1 MKIESLFQ
9 QNETPT
15 INEYLR
21 RCDVVDVDS
30 YLNPPASFVEPFNN
44 YDNIDDGVN
53 VLEQAIYGA
62 NINDKTIILI
72 CDSDCDGY
80 CASTIAYKFLLSED
94 VSPVNI
100 EVLFHS
106 GKQHGLSK
114 EMMQKI
120 SYYTSND
127 YDSEVGLV
135 WLPDAGT
142 NDVDA
147 CSYLKN
153 VLDIPVLV
161 TDHHEA
167 SEDNM
172 YATIINNQTSRG
184 VKNKQLCGAGVTHKL
199 ITAFCKKHDS
209 KFHQSCLDFVALATI
224 GDVCDMRY
232 NENRMIVKWGLEHIN
247 NPTLRVMCDEF
258 VSNADITPTTLAWN
272 VIPKINAVCRSN
284 NESLKEQLFGML
296 ALGDA
301 LSNSVD
307 DFIKKLK
314 EQHAEQRKETNKIY
328 EDVLAHG
335 YIGDKVKIFRSPN
348 TPYTGLVATKLSDK
362 YQCPCIVVHG
372 EDFLSG
378 SVRSPVPI
386 RSQLLGCQYVTFCA
400 GHEQSCGIGW
410 YSENTDQLSTFCR
423 QLDLEEPTKHVTYAT
438 DNVFIPPEIFDM
450 NDAGKMLWGHGIP
463 EPTIYFSDI
472 TISGEDIKEL
482 GAGKT
487 TIKFLYGDITFI
499 MFFVSKEKKD
509 LLNVGAGV
517 IMNIDVIGKP
527 SINEFRGKKTKQ
539 IVVEEFEVKTS

>member
-1 MKIESLFQ
+1 MKIESLFKK
-9 QNETPT
+9 NETPT

-21 RCDVVDVDS
+21 RCGVVDVEN
-30 YLNPPASFVEPFNN
+30 YLNPPASFVEPYEN
-44 YDNIDDGVN
+44 YDNIEKGVE
-53 VLEQAIYGA
+53 VLEGAIYEA
-62 NINDKTIILI
+62 NIHDKMILLI

-80 CASTIAYKFLLSED
+80 CATTIAYKFLLSEG
-94 VSPVNI
+94 VSSTNI
-100 EVLFHS
+100 GVLFHG

-114 EMMQKI
+114 EMMEQI
-120 SYYTSND
+120 NCYISND
-127 YDSEVGLV
+127 NDQEVGLI

-142 NDVDA
+142 NDIDA
-147 CSYLKN
+147 CAYLYN
-153 VLDIPVLV
+153 VMDIPLLV
-161 TDHHEA
+161 TDHHKA
-167 SEDNM
+167 SEDNI

-209 KFHQSCLDFVALATI
+209 KFHQSCLDLVALATI

-232 NENRMIVKWGLEHIN
+232 NENRMIVKWGLEHIA
-247 NPTLRVMCDEF
+247 NPTLRAMCHEF
-258 VSNADITPTTLAWN
+258 ISNADITPTALAWN

-284 NESLKEQLFGML
+284 NESLKEQLFDML

-335 YIGDKVKIFRSPN
+335 YIGDKVKIFKSPN

-372 EDFLSG
+372 GDFLSG
-378 SVRSPVPI
+378 SVRSPAPI
-386 RSQLLGCQYVTFCA
+386 RSQLLGCQYVSFCA

-410 YSENTDQLSTFCR
+410 YAENTDQLSSFCR
-423 QLDLEEPTKHVTYAT
+423 QLDLEEPTKHVMYAT
-438 DNVFIPPEIFDM
+438 DNVFMPSEIFDM
-450 NDAGKMLWGHGIP
+450 NDVGKMLWGHGVP
-463 EPTIYFSDI
+463 EPTIYFSNI

-482 GAGKT
+482 GSGKT
-487 TIKFLYGDITFI
+487 TIKFLYGDIEFI
-499 MFFVSKEKKD
+499 MFFCSKEKKD
-509 LLNVGAGV
+509 LLKVGLGD
-517 IMNIDVIGKP
+517 IINIDIIGEP

-539 IVVEEFEVKTS
+539 IVIEEFEVNQE